1 MEDYVEMSNHHV
13 SELRKKTSEELSSL
27 EEELLSRRKKMIEE
41 NEKVISELFQKQAKQ
56 EEKYVKQKENAEDRF
71 LSEVKRLKQVK
82 YKEYFDLKLTLE
94 NEIESHQKCL
104 EDMRAIYN
112 LNSEKLNYN
121 FKVLSG
127 KKDESKDLSETLRKK
142 ERFYLGLLKVKRDQ
156 FLVKGEKNNFIIILN
171 NFFYE
176 SKRTKQM
183 RSLI

>member
-1 MEDYVEMSNHHV
+1 MEEYVEMSNHHV
-13 SELRKKTSEELSSL
+13 SELRKKTGSELSAL
-27 EEELLSRRKKMIEE
+27 ETELLRRRQAMLD
-41 NEKVISELFQKQAKQ
+41 NNSTTISDQFQKQEKQ
-56 EEKYVKQKENAEDRF
+56 EEKYVEQKEVAEDRF

-127 KKDESKDLSETLRKK
+127 KKDENKNLSETLRKR
-142 ERFYLGLLKVKRDQ
+142 ERFFIGLLKIKRDQ
-156 FLVKGEKNNFIIILN
+156 FLVKGGHSKSIIW
-171 NFFYE
+171 
-176 SKRTKQM
+176 
-183 RSLI
+183 